1 MPPFHRLPFQDH
13 FGRLPEAFF
22 ERVRPTPVP
31 DPYLVSFNPAAA
43 ALIDLDPDAAHDPAF
58 LATVAGNTVPADAAP
73 LAMAYAGHQFGVFV
87 PQLGDGRAILLG
99 DVTNARGD
107 RWELQWKGA
116 GKTRYSRFGDGRAV
130 LRSTIREYLCS
141 EAMAG
146 LGIPTT
152 RALCLVGSDLP
163 VLREESETSAVL
175 VRMAPT
181 HVRFGHF
188 EFFAAR
194 RQTAEVRR
202 LADWVIGDF
211 FPELAG
217 DADRYPAWLAAV
229 TERTARMIAAWMA
242 AGWAHGVMNTDNM
255 SILGLTLDYGPF
267 GFLDTYQQGFICN
280 HSDPTGR
287 YAFDQQ
293 PAVGLW
299 NLTRLAEA
307 LLSLMSE
314 AEALEALNAYQPAF
328 QDEYLRRMRA
338 KLGLL
343 EARTEDTLL
352 AWDLL
357 QVLERAGADYPR
369 FFRLLG
375 QFDSTAGRETPA
387 LREACG
393 FLAAFDAWAERYA
406 ERLRAEGSVDPE
418 RAARMAGVNPA
429 YVLRNYLAEQA
440 IRLAR
445 DDRDYSEVDRL
456 LGLVQAP
463 FTERPDL
470 ERYTDPPPGWGRELV
485 VSCSS

>member
-1 MPPFHRLPFQDH
+1 MPPFRSLPFQHH
-13 FGRLPEAFF
+13 FGSLPEAFY
-22 ERVRPTPVP
+22 ERVNPTPVP
-31 DPYLVSFNPAAA
+31 APYLVSFNPAAA
-43 ALIDLDPDAAHDPAF
+43 ALIDLDPDAAGDPAF
-58 LATVAGNTVPADAAP
+58 VTQVAGNGVPDRAAP

-99 DVTNARGD
+99 DITNARGD
-107 RWELQWKGA
+107 RWELQLKGA
-116 GKTRYSRFGDGRAV
+116 GQTRYSRFGDGRAV

-152 RALCLVGSDLP
+152 RALCIAGSDQP
-163 VLREESETSAVL
+163 VLREEPETSAIL
-175 VRMAPT
+175 MRMAPS
-181 HVRFGHF
+181 HVRFGSF

-194 RQTAEVRR
+194 QRHGEVRQ
-202 LADWVIGDF
+202 LADWVIGNF
-211 FPELAG
+211 FPGLAG
-217 DADRYPAWLAAV
+217 QSDQYPRWLAAV
-229 TERTARMIAAWMA
+229 TERTGRLIAAWMA

-267 GFLDTYQQGFICN
+267 GFLDTYEQGFICN

-314 AEALEALNAYQPAF
+314 TEALDALNAYQPAF
-328 QDEYLRRMRA
+328 QDEYLNRMRA
-338 KLGLL
+338 KLGLRA
-343 EARTEDTLL
+343 ARDEDAAL

-357 QVLERAGADYPR
+357 QLLEQGRADYPR

-375 QFDSTAGRETPA
+375 EFNSTAGVETPA

-393 FLAAFDAWAERYA
+393 FLGPFDEWAVRYGA
-406 ERLRAEGSVDPE
+406 RLRAEGSLDAE
-418 RAARMAGVNPA
+418 RAGRMARVNPA

-445 DDRDYSEVDRL
+445 AERDYSEVDRL
-456 LGLVQAP
+456 LDLMQDP
-463 FTERPDL
+463 FTARPGM
-470 ERYTDPPPGWGRELV
+470 ERYAEAPPAWGRELV